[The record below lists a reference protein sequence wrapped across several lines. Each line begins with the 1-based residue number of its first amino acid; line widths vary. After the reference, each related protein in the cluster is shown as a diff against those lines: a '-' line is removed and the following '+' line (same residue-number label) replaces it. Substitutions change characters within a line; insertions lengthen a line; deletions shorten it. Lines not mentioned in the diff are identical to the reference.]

1 MKKKSKLYPL
11 AVWLRCDYTATIV
24 SFMFPNFKVWLS
36 FNLTLKGPTWL
47 SNRNIIF
54 ITKVISKMCMMT
66 IQYNRLLGGLY
77 LGFNLANS
85 FDSRVHAPV
94 DILADSLCVT
104 CQYSSIL
111 KHKNKHSIMALV
123 KTYSGLRTYLVQTCL
138 PRSFWHN
145 LILNKQVLK
154 TAQNITKFWNL
165 YKIYRRIS

>member
-1 MKKKSKLYPL
+1 MTI
-11 AVWLRCDYTATIV
+11 TASIV

-36 FNLTLKGPTWL
+36 INLTLKGPTYH
-47 SNRNIIF
+47 F
-54 ITKVISKMCMMT
+54 ITKARCT
-66 IQYNRLLGGLY
+66 QWEYNIKGCWGLY
-77 LGFNLANS
+77 LALNLANS
-85 FDSRVHAPV
+85 FNSRVHAPV

-145 LILNKQVLK
+145 LILYKQVLK
-154 TAQNITKFWNL
+154 TGSNHH
-165 YKIYRRIS
+165 KILKLI